1 MRDRSRGWTPGVCA
15 AVAAHLGVSR
25 RSVRWT
31 FVLLTLAGGAGL
43 AAYVFLWALTPEGDV
58 AADPLSAPGSGT
70 APERRQ
76 WAVVL
81 VVGGLLVVGGAVL
94 LTPVLGGGVIGSV
107 LVPLFT
113 IAIGAIVAWSNLDDA
128 QRSRWLGSGEGRYGW
143 MRVALGA
150 GLTVAGILVLVTRG
164 ESVSAVWDALLAA
177 IAVLV
182 GVLIVAAPW
191 ALRLWGDL
199 RREQVAAARATERAD
214 IAAHLHD
221 SVLQTLALIQ
231 RQSHDAAAVTRLAR
245 AQEREL
251 RSWLYST
258 GPQSSQST
266 LAAAVTEVAHDVEDL
281 QGVAIDLVV
290 TGDRAVRAARRRAG
304 AGDARGAAQRGAARR
319 HPRHG
324 LRRDR
329 AERGGGLRARP
340 RRRLRPRERAG
351 RPARGAPVHPR
362 ADGAARGYG
371 AGAAPR
377 RRNRGGAP
385 AATDRRRNVMSQPT
399 TTGGGTSPGPVRV
412 VLVDDHRMFRTG
424 VRAELTEAM
433 AASGVPVC
441 EFVGEAPDVDTAI
454 SVIRAEQ
461 PDVVLLDVHLPGG
474 SGNGGVDVIHGCFGV
489 QARTGAP
496 VRFLALSVSDA
507 AEDVIAVIRA
517 GARGY
522 VTKTIGARDLITAIR
537 RVADGDAVFSP
548 RLAGFVLDA
557 FGAAAG
563 EIAEVDEELDRLSA
577 ARARGDAAHRARLP
591 VQGGGQGAVHLGE
604 DRRDPRVLGAAQA
617 AALLAPRA
625 HGVGDGS
632 PPPLRR
638 RDPRVCSWNSW
649 CTCSSSSTCS
659 AWPRSSAARCSSRAA
674 P

>member
-1 MRDRSRGWTPGVCA
+1 M
-15 AVAAHLGVSR
+15 
-25 RSVRWT
+25 
-31 FVLLTLAGGAGL
+31 LLTLAGGAGL

-290 TGDRAVRAARRRAG
+290 TGDREYEPHGAALVQAMREALLNAVRHGGTPVTAYVEIGPNGVEAFVRDRGDGFDLESVPADRLGVRQSILGRMERHGGTARVRRRDDG
-304 AGDARGAAQRGAARR
+304 TEVE
-319 HPRHG
+319 
-324 LRRDR
+324 LRLPPI
-329 AERGGGLRARP
+329 E
-340 RRRLRPRERAG
+340 
-351 RPARGAPVHPR
+351 
-362 ADGAARGYG
+362 
-371 AGAAPR
+371 
-377 RRNRGGAP
+377 
-385 AATDRRRNVMSQPT
+385 
-399 TTGGGTSPGPVRV
+399 GGTS
-412 VLVDDHRMFRTG
+412 
-424 VRAELTEAM
+424 
-433 AASGVPVC
+433 
-441 EFVGEAPDVDTAI
+441 
-454 SVIRAEQ
+454 
-461 PDVVLLDVHLPGG
+461 
-474 SGNGGVDVIHGCFGV
+474 
-489 QARTGAP
+489 
-496 VRFLALSVSDA
+496 
-507 AEDVIAVIRA
+507 
-517 GARGY
+517 
-522 VTKTIGARDLITAIR
+522 
-537 RVADGDAVFSP
+537 
-548 RLAGFVLDA
+548 
-557 FGAAAG
+557 
-563 EIAEVDEELDRLSA
+563 
-577 ARARGDAAHRARLP
+577 
-591 VQGGGQGAVHLGE
+591 
-604 DRRDPRVLGAAQA
+604 
-617 AALLAPRA
+617 
-625 HGVGDGS
+625 
-632 PPPLRR
+632 
-638 RDPRVCSWNSW
+638 
-649 CTCSSSSTCS
+649 
-659 AWPRSSAARCSSRAA
+659 
-674 P
+674 

>member
-1 MRDRSRGWTPGVCA
+1 MSTPYEPAAAPPRPVTDGGPDADPSGSGAYGYPLPGPAARPQRPPLVRARTRGWTPGVCA
-15 AVAAHLGVSR
+15 AVARHLGVSR

-58 AADPLSAPGSGT
+58 AADPQSTPGHET

-258 GPQSSQST
+258 GPQGSQST

-281 QGVAIDLVV
+281 HGVPIDLVV
-290 TGDRAVRAARRRAG
+290 TGDRPYEPHGAALVQAMREALLNAVRHGGTPVTAYVEIGPTGVEAFVRDRGEGFDLDTVPADRLGVRQSILGRMERHGGSARVRRRDDG
-304 AGDARGAAQRGAARR
+304 TEVE
-319 HPRHG
+319 
-324 LRRDR
+324 LRLPPI
-329 AERGGGLRARP
+329 E
-340 RRRLRPRERAG
+340 
-351 RPARGAPVHPR
+351 
-362 ADGAARGYG
+362 
-371 AGAAPR
+371 
-377 RRNRGGAP
+377 
-385 AATDRRRNVMSQPT
+385 
-399 TTGGGTSPGPVRV
+399 GGTS
-412 VLVDDHRMFRTG
+412 
-424 VRAELTEAM
+424 
-433 AASGVPVC
+433 
-441 EFVGEAPDVDTAI
+441 
-454 SVIRAEQ
+454 
-461 PDVVLLDVHLPGG
+461 
-474 SGNGGVDVIHGCFGV
+474 
-489 QARTGAP
+489 
-496 VRFLALSVSDA
+496 
-507 AEDVIAVIRA
+507 
-517 GARGY
+517 
-522 VTKTIGARDLITAIR
+522 
-537 RVADGDAVFSP
+537 
-548 RLAGFVLDA
+548 
-557 FGAAAG
+557 
-563 EIAEVDEELDRLSA
+563 
-577 ARARGDAAHRARLP
+577 
-591 VQGGGQGAVHLGE
+591 
-604 DRRDPRVLGAAQA
+604 
-617 AALLAPRA
+617 
-625 HGVGDGS
+625 
-632 PPPLRR
+632 
-638 RDPRVCSWNSW
+638 
-649 CTCSSSSTCS
+649 
-659 AWPRSSAARCSSRAA
+659 
-674 P
+674 